1 VSKLKTGFANIDK
14 TLSKKKG
21 LKTHKFVI
29 TLTAIF
35 LLSAVQVEAQTLQ
48 EFIDQ
53 ATRDARVFP
62 HDSPRKTRKLVSSMT
77 KRLERLNEK
86 ELRDLTTVIVDR
98 YGNGAAVDERGKL
111 TTFVVARE
119 DRSSSGVLGSH
130 VNCLKNACGG
140 AGGRWSESYGSTLA
154 TCKQP
159 TYYSD
164 TQAFAAFVAYQIE
177 AQACLY
183 HSPLT
188 KLLD

>member
-1 VSKLKTGFANIDK
+1 MSELKTDFANINK
-14 TLSKKKG
+14 TLSEKKG
-21 LKTHKFVI
+21 LKTIKFGI
-29 TLTAIF
+29 ALTAIF
-35 LLSAVQVEAQTLQ
+35 LMSTVQVEAQTLQ
-48 EFIDQ
+48 DFIDQ
-53 ATRDARVFP
+53 ATRDARVLP
-62 HDSPRKTRKLVSSMT
+62 PDSPRKTRKLVSSMT

-86 ELRDLTTVIVDR
+86 ELRELTTVIVDR

-119 DRSSSGVLGSH
+119 DRSSRGVLGSH
-130 VNCLKNACGG
+130 VNCLKGACAG
-140 AGGRWSESYGSTLA
+140 AGSRWSESYGSTLV

-164 TQAFAAFVAYQIE
+164 AQAFAAFLAYQIE

-183 HSPLT
+183 LSPLA